1 MILVTGGM
9 GYIGSHT
16 VFELL
21 NSNYEVVVV
30 DNLSN
35 SSILVKDR
43 IKKITNKDFKFY
55 NVDVTDKESLKKVFE
70 ENKIDSI
77 IHFAAFK
84 AVGESVEKP
93 LEYYENNLVGALVV
107 FELMK
112 EFNVN
117 NFVFSSSATV
127 YGKPKSCPIKEDFSL
142 STTNPYGATKL
153 MIEDIMRDLSKADK
167 NLNLVILRYF
177 NPIGAHE
184 SGLIGEEPKGI
195 PNNLMPYIT
204 KVAVGQLNELSVFGD
219 DYDTKDGTGVRDYIH
234 VVDLAKGHV
243 ASIKKLEENPGL
255 LTYNLGTGEGYSVLD
270 LVKAFEKVNNI
281 KIPYKIIDRRP
292 GDIDMCYADPTKA
305 FDELGWKA
313 EFGIERMC
321 EDSWTWQ
328 SNNPN
333 GYEEYELDEVAL
345 SKM

>member
-16 VFELL
+16 VVELL

-333 GYEEYELDEVAL
+333 GYEEYDLDEVAL
-345 SKM
+345 SNM